1 MRSNI
6 NAAWSAE
13 NRRQVRSVQLYRW
26 LDGLQV
32 LAHGLLRT
40 TDPDLSAILDT
51 EGLSIAVLEAHMT
64 EGCFPA
70 LLLWHLL
77 QTRSTLEQNHA
88 TDVGAAFSR
97 LLQIIAAQLC
107 DVDAPAAP
115 RLLEFFSKSPGF
127 GGVSSLHPSGKP
139 KS

>member
-26 LDGLQV
+26 LDDLQA
-32 LAHGLLRT
+32 LAHELLRKS
-40 TDPDLSAILDT
+40 DPHLATVLSA
-51 EGLSIAVLEAHMT
+51 EGMSVATLEAHMPQD
-64 EGCFPA
+64 CFPA

-77 QTRSTLEQNHA
+77 QTRSTFEQNHV

-97 LLQIIAAQLC
+97 LLQMIAAQMC
-107 DVDAPAAP
+107 DVDAPEVP
-115 RLLEFFSKSPGF
+115 HLQEFFSKSPGF
-127 GGVSSLHPSGKP
+127 GGVSSLRPSAGP